1 MGVLTDFDLLLGSVL
16 KHHVF
21 RRWLGVVPTGV
32 LGNKH
37 FDSVGVCGVLL
48 KKYSAQLM
56 CTKLSSCYN
65 FVFIRTM
72 LKIVVFNIGNHLL
85 TLYPSTIIPDGSYI

>member
-1 MGVLTDFDLLLGSVL
+1 MGVLTDFDLFLGSVL

-32 LGNKH
+32 LGNKY

-48 KKYSAQLM
+48 KKYSAQCVQNYHHAITL
-56 CTKLSSCYN
+56 
-65 FVFIRTM
+65 F
-72 LKIVVFNIGNHLL
+72 LL
-85 TLYPSTIIPDGSYI
+85 EPC